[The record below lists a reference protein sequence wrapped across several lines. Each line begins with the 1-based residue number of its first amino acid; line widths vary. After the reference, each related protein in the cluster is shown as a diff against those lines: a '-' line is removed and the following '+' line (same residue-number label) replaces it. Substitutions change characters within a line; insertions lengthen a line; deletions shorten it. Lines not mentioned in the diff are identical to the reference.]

1 MIGGDKHGQRK
12 SLRKQSS
19 LSAERKIKKALGGI
33 PKSDFYSGYCVHCN
47 NSDIPFISK
56 LDITETMIGRK
67 RRMSRKEKPMIN
79 NTNSII
85 TEQEKVTEAKLAE
98 RLSRLTDKEI
108 SVVVGLIDG
117 MLLAKQINTPA

>member
-1 MIGGDKHGQRK
+1 
-12 SLRKQSS
+12 
-19 LSAERKIKKALGGI
+19 
-33 PKSDFYSGYCVHCN
+33 
-47 NSDIPFISK
+47 
-56 LDITETMIGRK
+56 MIGRK

-117 MLLAKQINTPA
+117 MLLAKQINKPA

>member
-1 MIGGDKHGQRK
+1 
-12 SLRKQSS
+12 
-19 LSAERKIKKALGGI
+19 
-33 PKSDFYSGYCVHCN
+33 
-47 NSDIPFISK
+47 
-56 LDITETMIGRK
+56 
-67 RRMSRKEKPMIN
+67 MIN

-117 MLLAKQINTPA
+117 MLLAKQINKPA

>member
-1 MIGGDKHGQRK
+1 M
-12 SLRKQSS
+12 
-19 LSAERKIKKALGGI
+19 
-33 PKSDFYSGYCVHCN
+33 P
-47 NSDIPFISK
+47 
-56 LDITETMIGRK
+56 
-67 RRMSRKEKPMIN
+67 RKEKPRIN

-117 MLLAKQINTPA
+117 MLLAKQINKPA

>member
-1 MIGGDKHGQRK
+1 
-12 SLRKQSS
+12 
-19 LSAERKIKKALGGI
+19 
-33 PKSDFYSGYCVHCN
+33 
-47 NSDIPFISK
+47 
-56 LDITETMIGRK
+56 
-67 RRMSRKEKPMIN
+67 MSRKEKPMIN

-98 RLSRLTDKEI
+98 RLSRLTDNEI

>member
-1 MIGGDKHGQRK
+1 
-12 SLRKQSS
+12 
-19 LSAERKIKKALGGI
+19 
-33 PKSDFYSGYCVHCN
+33 
-47 NSDIPFISK
+47 
-56 LDITETMIGRK
+56 MIGRK

-85 TEQEKVTEAKLAE
+85 TEQEKVTEIKLAE
-98 RLSRLTDKEI
+98 RLSRLTDNEI

>member
-1 MIGGDKHGQRK
+1 M
-12 SLRKQSS
+12 
-19 LSAERKIKKALGGI
+19 
-33 PKSDFYSGYCVHCN
+33 P
-47 NSDIPFISK
+47 
-56 LDITETMIGRK
+56 
-67 RRMSRKEKPMIN
+67 RKEKPMIN

-98 RLSRLTDKEI
+98 RLSRLTDNEI

>member
-1 MIGGDKHGQRK
+1 
-12 SLRKQSS
+12 
-19 LSAERKIKKALGGI
+19 
-33 PKSDFYSGYCVHCN
+33 
-47 NSDIPFISK
+47 
-56 LDITETMIGRK
+56 
-67 RRMSRKEKPMIN
+67 MSRKEKLMIN

>member
-1 MIGGDKHGQRK
+1 MGYRTQEIIKSCVNKPTGGDKHGQRK

-56 LDITETMIGRK
+56 LDITETMIGTITLFFSIEILSLSTYVSWS
-67 RRMSRKEKPMIN
+67 SR
-79 NTNSII
+79 
-85 TEQEKVTEAKLAE
+85 
-98 RLSRLTDKEI
+98 
-108 SVVVGLIDG
+108 
-117 MLLAKQINTPA
+117 